1 VELTQP
7 RPIVEADDAS
17 PSPTVVVGTREKAAL
32 AAPFV
37 RGKFLYA
44 GDEKLYLRGVTY
56 GTFRP
61 DDRGDEFPCSDMVE
75 RDFEAMQANGVNA
88 LRTYTAPPA
97 RVLDAAERHGLRVLV
112 GLGAERYIGYLNDA
126 GGARRIDE
134 AVRRKTAVCVGH
146 PAVLCYAV
154 GNEIPAAIIR
164 WFGRRRVERLL
175 ARLVGVVRCEDP
187 AALVTY
193 ANYPSTEY
201 LQLPFLDLLAFNVYL
216 EDAKDLG
223 AYAAR
228 LQNIAG
234 DRPLVMTELGLD
246 SVRHGEDVQAVSAA
260 EQVRTAFTGGC
271 AGAFVY
277 SWTDEW
283 HRGGEDVEDWA
294 FGLTR
299 RDRGVKPAL
308 AAVRAAFAE
317 TPFAAGGSWPRASV
331 VVCTRNGAKTL
342 RDCLA
347 GLLELDYPDFEVLV
361 VDDGSTDATKAIARA
376 FPFPVIN
383 AGGRGLSHARNRG
396 LEAST
401 GEIVAYLDDDAR
413 PEPHW
418 LRYIA
423 STLSTTEHAGVG
435 GPNIAPVDGSLVAQ
449 CVDKAPGL
457 PTHVLLDDRVAE
469 HIPGCNMAFRRDR
482 LQAIGGF
489 DSQFR
494 TAGDDV
500 DICWRLQARG
510 WTIAF
515 NAAATVFHHRR
526 SSICGY
532 LRQQFGYGAAEAL
545 LERKWPDK
553 YNGAGSLSW
562 RGRVYAG
569 GARADQGRLRRARIA
584 YGTWGTGLFQR
595 LYAPPTG
602 RLDALARSP
611 EWYLVIA
618 VLAALCA
625 LGAVWPPLLVV
636 APMLALALVILLTQA
651 TRAGAYAAFTISPRS
666 SILRLRIRALITL
679 LHLLGPAARL
689 AGRIT
694 GGLTPWRHRQAAA
707 TIPWPRSVMTWSD
720 RWATTSDRLVAVE
733 ATIRAQGLAVRRS
746 GTFDRW
752 DLEIR
757 QGSLATVRLLM
768 AVEENPGR
776 TQVIRIRW
784 WPRLSPFAPAAA
796 LPLAGLAA
804 AASVDG
810 SQVVAGVLAAGCL
823 GVIAQTIR
831 QCAAAAGV
839 TMHALRQHAVVATG
853 VSAASYLAVQD
864 GSKPLVASR
873 RVSHAAWC
881 TFPRKENSDARE

>member
-1 VELTQP
+1 VKAGAQATARRVA
-7 RPIVEADDAS
+7 RPQ
-17 PSPTVVVGTREKAAL
+17 
-32 AAPFV
+32 V

-44 GDEKLYLRGVTY
+44 GDEKLYPCGVTY

-61 DDRGDEFPCSDMVE
+61 DDRGDEFPSADVVE

-88 LRTYTAPPA
+88 VRTYTAPPA

-126 GGARRIDE
+126 RGGRRIED
-134 AVRRKTAVCVGH
+134 AVRRNTALCAGH

-154 GNEIPAAIIR
+154 GNEIPAPIIR
-164 WFGRRRVERLL
+164 WFGRRPAERLL
-175 ARLVGVVRCEDP
+175 ARLARAVRREDT

-216 EDAKDLG
+216 EDAEALG
-223 AYAAR
+223 AYIAR

-234 DRPLVMTELGLD
+234 ERPLLMTELGLD
-246 SVRHGEDVQAVSAA
+246 SVRNGEGVQAASVAR
-260 EQVRTAFTGGC
+260 QVRTAFTGGC

-299 RDRGVKPAL
+299 RDRSAKPAL

-317 TPFAAGGSWPRASV
+317 TPFAADQWWPRASV

-347 GLLELDYPDFEVLV
+347 GLFELDYPDFEVLV
-361 VDDGSTDATKAIARA
+361 VDDGSTDATRAIADA
-376 FPFPVIN
+376 FPCRVIN
-383 AGGRGLSHARNRG
+383 SGGRGLSHARNRG
-396 LEAST
+396 LQAST

-413 PEPHW
+413 PDPHW
-418 LRYIA
+418 LTYIA
-423 STLSTTEHAGVG
+423 STLRATDHAGVG
-435 GPNIAPVDGSLVAQ
+435 GPNIAPVDSPLVAR
-449 CVDKAPGL
+449 CVDQAPGL

-482 LQAIGGF
+482 LDAIGGF
-489 DSQFR
+489 DPQFR

-500 DICWRLQARG
+500 DVCWRLQAHG
-510 WTIAF
+510 WTLGF
-515 NAAATVFHHRR
+515 NAAAMVFHRR
-526 SSICGY
+526 RQSVRRY
-532 LRQQFGYGAAEAL
+532 LRQQFGYGTAEAL
-545 LERKWPDK
+545 LERKWPEK
-553 YNGAGSLSW
+553 YNGAGHLTW

-569 GARADQGRLRRARIA
+569 GASRDHGPLRRARIA

-595 LYAPPTG
+595 LYTPPP
-602 RLDALARSP
+602 RMLDALVLSP

-618 VLAALCA
+618 ALAALCA
-625 LGAVWPPLLVV
+625 LGADWPPLLV
-636 APMLALALVILLTQA
+636 ATPLLALAVATVLAHA
-651 TRAGAYAAFTISPRS
+651 TRAGASAAFRMARRS
-666 SILRLRIRALITL
+666 RILRLRLRVLTAL

-689 AGRIT
+689 AGRIA
-694 GGLTPWRHRQAAA
+694 GGLTPWRHRQAEA
-707 TIPWPRSVMTWSD
+707 TIPWPRSLMTWSD
-720 RWATTSDRLVAVE
+720 RWAATSDRLAAIEAAV
-733 ATIRAQGLAVRRS
+733 RAQGVGVLRS
-746 GTFDRW
+746 GMFDRW

-784 WPRLSPFAPAAA
+784 WPRLSPLAATAA
-796 LPLAGLAA
+796 LLLAGLAA
-804 AASVDG
+804 GAAVDG
-810 SQVVAGVLAAGCL
+810 SEAAAIVLAAGSV
-823 GVIAQTIR
+823 GVIAHAIR
-831 QCAAAAGV
+831 QCATAAGV
-839 TMHALRQHAVVATG
+839 TMQALRQQALAATALP
-853 VSAASYLAVQD
+853 AASYHAV
-864 GSKPLVASR
+864 
-873 RVSHAAWC
+873 
-881 TFPRKENSDARE
+881 